1 MHKIIQ
7 HVAAVLLLVSTTHIT
22 LAQAGGCNTTLESI
36 ETASLEELSQDF
48 LRLASYRNPYC
59 DTTNSDYEKVM
70 KRMEVVMKEQK
81 VSKEDIIRLMG
92 TPYYHGPL
100 AEYENQK
107 LTIGRDGKP
116 KGKSLPPSYKI
127 PPGEYYVV
135 YLWRKK
141 DYLVF
146 ALKGNQVSE
155 TTWWEK
161 GSYR

>member
-1 MHKIIQ
+1 MKIIRY
-7 HVAAVLLLVSTTHIT
+7 LFLSTFFSAMLIN
-22 LAQAGGCNTTLESI
+22 ANGQGGCSTELEDMATS
-36 ETASLEELSQDF
+36 ELDVLAKEY
-48 LRLASYRNPYC
+48 LRLASYKNPYC
-59 DTTNSDYEKVM
+59 DTTGSDFDLIMKQLDKKIVAAGSGKQEVM
-70 KRMEVVMKEQK
+70 AM
-81 VSKEDIIRLMG
+81 MG

-127 PPGEYYVV
+127 PTGDYYIV

-146 ALKGNQVSE
+146 ALKSDKVVES
-155 TTWWEK
+155 TWWEK
-161 GSYR
+161 GNYR